1 MSRDEQADYHSIIK
15 TEVTNEV
22 RRHLMQKE
30 EQLRE
35 QPIIRTT
42 VRKSE
47 DGKYV
52 VTKTEITY
60 IKPIAFYNALLKSAS
75 EDEE

>member
-1 MSRDEQADYHSIIK
+1 MGLSDK
-15 TEVTNEV
+15 
-22 RRHLMQKE
+22 KE

-47 DGKYV
+47 DGKYM

-60 IKPIAFYNALLKSAS
+60 IKPVAYYAAILSS
-75 EDEE
+75 ERSEEEVEA